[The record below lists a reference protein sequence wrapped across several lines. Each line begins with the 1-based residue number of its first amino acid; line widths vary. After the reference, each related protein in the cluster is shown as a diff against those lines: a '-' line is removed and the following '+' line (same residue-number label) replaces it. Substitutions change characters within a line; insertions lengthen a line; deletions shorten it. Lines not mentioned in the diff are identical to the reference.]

1 MQCTFLLS
9 TLTLSKLM
17 KFFFY
22 TAVLRLIFLTY
33 NLYQFF
39 FFNSEGQVRPS
50 DVLALIFGMVSGICK
65 RHFPSVFTVVQ
76 CAPWTSALDTKEI
89 IYLTLGCS
97 EFFILGIMWSMCCL
111 DAKLHSTVL
120 TRILKNKWRN
130 GWCTR
135 PEKSFHLL
143 VQSLLQKTLE
153 PLLEFNWFKGLY
165 NF

>member
-1 MQCTFLLS
+1 MYQWFFFLTVRDKWGLQMYWPSFLAWLVESVSNTFL
-9 TLTLSKLM
+9 T
-17 KFFFY
+17 
-22 TAVLRLIFLTY
+22 
-33 NLYQFF
+33 
-39 FFNSEGQVRPS
+39 
-50 DVLALIFGMVSGICK
+50 
-65 RHFPSVFTVVQ
+65 SVFTVVQ
-76 CAPWTSALDTKEI
+76 CAPWSSALDTKEI

-97 EFFILGIMWSMCCL
+97 EFFILGIMCSMCCL

-135 PEKSFHLL
+135 PEKSLHLL

-165 NF
+165 NFQTVHLGLLSRS